1 MRNKTFILV
10 AGFLVVLLVGA
21 GAVYLYDASQS
32 DDIADGIQ
40 VGGVDVGGLN
50 KAQARDKIQRELV
63 GPLTQ
68 PIKVTGPGG
77 HDFTLT
83 AKRAKVTMDVNGMV
97 QEAID
102 KSRDGSIVTRAW
114 RGVTGGTVNANLP
127 PKVDY
132 SASAVNRLIRRV
144 KKTVNTEPQNAS
156 VAPGA
161 QGLRKVA
168 AHNGIVV
175 RVPQLRTDLEK
186 TLTVPSG
193 ERAVQVA
200 VSKEAP
206 KVTVHDLVKKYPNY
220 VIVNRNGFELR
231 YYHNLK
237 LTKTYPIAVGMQG
250 LETPA
255 GLYDVQD
262 KQVNPSWQVPNSSW
276 AGSLAGQLIPPGPQD
291 PLKARWM
298 GIDGGA
304 GIHGIDPSEYG
315 SIGTAGSHGCV
326 RMTIPDVIDLYDRVS
341 VGTPVYIV

>member
-21 GAVYLYDASQS
+21 GAVYLYDAGQS
-32 DDIADGIQ
+32 DDIAKGIK

-50 KAQARDKIQRELV
+50 KAHAHAKLQRELV
-63 GPLTQ
+63 GPLSQ
-68 PIKVTGPGG
+68 PVKVTGPGG
-77 HDFTLT
+77 NHFVLT
-83 AKRAKVTMDVNGMV
+83 AKRANVTMDVNGMV

-102 KSRDGSIVTRAW
+102 KSRDGSIITRAW
-114 RGVTGGTVNANLP
+114 RGVTGGSVNANLP

-144 KKTVNTEPQNAS
+144 RRAVNRRPENAS
-156 VAPGA
+156 VKPEAS
-161 QGLRKVA
+161 GLQKEP
-168 AHNGIVV
+168 AHNGLTV
-175 RVPQLRTDLEK
+175 RVAQLRNELHRM
-186 TLTVPSG
+186 LTVPAG
-193 ERAVQVA
+193 ERLVKASVTKV
-200 VSKEAP
+200 P
-206 KVTVHDLVKKYPNY
+206 PRVTVHDLVRKYPNY
-220 VIVNRNGFELR
+220 ILINRNAFELR
-231 YYHNLK
+231 YYHRLK

-255 GLYDVQD
+255 GMYDIQN

-304 GIHGIDPSEYG
+304 GIHGTDETG
-315 SIGTAGSHGCV
+315 SLGTAGSHGCI
-326 RMTIPDVIDLYDRVS
+326 RMAIPDVIDLYDRVN
-341 VGTPVYIV
+341 VGTPVYII

>member
-21 GAVYLYDASQS
+21 GAVYLYDAGQS
-32 DDIADGIQ
+32 DDIAKGVK

-50 KAQARDKIQRELV
+50 KTQARAKLQRDLV
-63 GPLTQ
+63 GPLNQ
-68 PIKVTGPGG
+68 PVKVTGPGG
-77 HDFTLT
+77 NHFVLT
-83 AKRAKVTMDVNGMV
+83 PNRAKLTMDVNGMV

-114 RGVTGGTVNANLP
+114 RGVTGGSLNAELP
-127 PKVDY
+127 AKVDY

-144 KKTVNTEPQNAS
+144 RRAVNRPPKNAS
-156 VAPGA
+156 VNPEAS
-161 QGLRKVA
+161 GLKKEA
-168 AHNGIVV
+168 AHNGLTV
-175 RVPQLRTDLEK
+175 RVAQLRNQLDHM
-186 TLTVPSG
+186 LTVPSG
-193 ERAVQVA
+193 ERLVTAAVTKVP
-200 VSKEAP
+200 P
-206 KVTVHDLVKKYPNY
+206 KVTVHDLVRKYPNY
-220 VIVNRNGFELR
+220 IVINRNGFELR
-231 YYHNLK
+231 YYHRLK

-255 GLYDVQD
+255 GLYDIQN

-304 GIHGIDPSEYG
+304 GIHGTEDVG
-315 SIGTAGSHGCV
+315 SLGSAASHGCI
-326 RMTIPDVIDLYDRVS
+326 RMAIPDVIDLYDKVE
-341 VGTPVYIV
+341 VGTPVYII

>member
-32 DDIADGIQ
+32 DDIADGIK
-40 VGGVDVGGLN
+40 VGGVEVGGLN
-50 KAQARDKIQRELV
+50 KAQAREKIQRELV
-63 GPLTQ
+63 GPLNQ
-68 PIKVTGPGG
+68 PIKVRAPGG
-77 HDFTLT
+77 NHFVLT
-83 AKRAKVTMDVNGMV
+83 AKRAHVTMDVNGMV

-114 RGVTGGTVNANLP
+114 RAVSGGTVNAELP

-144 KKTVNTEPQNAS
+144 KTKVNTEPQSATVS
-156 VAPGA
+156 PGPD
-161 QGLRKVA
+161 GLKKVP
-168 AHNGIVV
+168 AHNGLVV
-175 RVPQLRTDLEK
+175 RVSQLRNDLRRM
-186 TLTVPSG
+186 LTVPSDQRKVSVG
-193 ERAVQVA
+193 

-220 VIVNRNGFELR
+220 IVVNRNNFSLR
-231 YYHNLK
+231 YYHNLR

-341 VGTPVYIV
+341 VGTPVFIV

>member
-32 DDIADGIQ
+32 DDIAKGIK
-40 VGGVDVGGLN
+40 VGGVDIGGLN
-50 KAQARDKIQRELV
+50 KAQARAKLQRDLV
-63 GPLTQ
+63 GPLHQ
-68 PIKVTGPGG
+68 PVKVTGPGG
-77 HDFTLT
+77 NHFVLT
-83 AKRAKVTMDVNGMV
+83 AKRARVTMDVDGMV

-102 KSRDGSIVTRAW
+102 KSRDGSIIIRAW
-114 RGVTGGTVNANLP
+114 RGVTGGSVNADLP

-144 KKTVNTEPQNAS
+144 QRAVNRRPANAS
-156 VAPGA
+156 VNPAA
-161 QGLRKVA
+161 SGLHKVP
-168 AHNGIVV
+168 AHNGLTV
-175 RVPQLRTDLEK
+175 RVAQLRHELDHM
-186 TLTVPSG
+186 LTVPSG
-193 ERAVQVA
+193 ERRVTAGVT
-200 VSKEAP
+200 KLPP
-206 KVTVHDLVKKYPNY
+206 KVTVHDLVRKYPNY
-220 VIVNRNGFELR
+220 IIINRNVFQLR
-231 YYHNLK
+231 YYHRLK

-255 GLYDVQD
+255 GLYDIQN

-291 PLKARWM
+291 SLKARWM

-326 RMTIPDVIDLYDRVS
+326 RMTIPDVIDLYDRVN
-341 VGTPVYIV
+341 VGTPVYII

>member
-32 DDIADGIQ
+32 DDIAKGIK

-50 KAQARDKIQRELV
+50 KTQARAKLQRELV
-63 GPLTQ
+63 GPLNQ
-68 PIKVTGPGG
+68 PVKVTGPGG
-77 HDFTLT
+77 NHFVLT
-83 AKRAKVTMDVNGMV
+83 PKRAKVTMDVNGMV

-102 KSRDGSIVTRAW
+102 KSRDGSIIIRAW
-114 RGVTGGTVNANLP
+114 RGVTGGSVNADLP

-132 SASAVNRLIRRV
+132 SASAVNRLVRRV
-144 KKTVNTEPQNAS
+144 RRAVNRRPENARVDPAAS
-156 VAPGA
+156 
-161 QGLRKVA
+161 GLHKLP
-168 AHNGIVV
+168 AHNGLTV
-175 RVPQLRTDLEK
+175 RVAQLREELHHM
-186 TLTVPSG
+186 LTVPSG
-193 ERAVQVA
+193 ERLVTAAVTKVP
-200 VSKEAP
+200 P
-206 KVTVHDLVKKYPNY
+206 KVTVHDLTRKYPNY
-220 VIVNRNGFELR
+220 ILINRNAFELR
-231 YYHNLK
+231 YYHRLK

-255 GLYDVQD
+255 GMYDIQN

-304 GIHGIDPSEYG
+304 GIHGTDDTG
-315 SIGTAGSHGCV
+315 SLATAGSHGCI
-326 RMTIPDVIDLYDRVS
+326 RMAIPDVIDLYDRVN
-341 VGTPVYIV
+341 VGTPVYII

>member
-50 KAQARDKIQRELV
+50 KAQAREKIQRELV
-63 GPLTQ
+63 GPLSQ

-77 HDFTLT
+77 HAFTLT

-114 RGVTGGTVNANLP
+114 RAVTGGKVNANLP

-132 SASAVNRLIRRV
+132 SASAVNRLIRRI

-156 VAPGA
+156 VVPGA
-161 QGLRKVA
+161 ERLRKVA

-175 RVPQLRTDLEK
+175 RVPQLRTDLQK

-206 KVTVHDLVKKYPNY
+206 KVTVHDLVKN
-220 VIVNRNGFELR
+220 FE
-231 YYHNLK
+231 
-237 LTKTYPIAVGMQG
+237 V
-250 LETPA
+250 E
-255 GLYDVQD
+255 
-262 KQVNPSWQVPNSSW
+262 
-276 AGSLAGQLIPPGPQD
+276 
-291 PLKARWM
+291 
-298 GIDGGA
+298 
-304 GIHGIDPSEYG
+304 
-315 SIGTAGSHGCV
+315 
-326 RMTIPDVIDLYDRVS
+326 VS
-341 VGTPVYIV
+341 

>member
-1 MRNKTFILV
+1 MRNKTFIFV
-10 AGFLVVLLVGA
+10 AGFLCVLLVGA
-21 GAVYLYDASQS
+21 VAVYLYDQSQS
-32 DDIADGIQ
+32 DDIAKGVK
-40 VGGVDVGGLN
+40 VGGVDLGGLS
-50 KAQARDKIQRELV
+50 KAQAREKLQRELV

-68 PIKVTGPGG
+68 PVKVSGPGG
-77 HDFTLT
+77 ARFTLT
-83 AKRAKVTMDVNGMV
+83 AKRARVNMDINGMV

-102 KSRDGSIVTRAW
+102 KSRGGSIFSRAW
-114 RGVTGGTVNANLP
+114 RGVTGGTLNANLP

-132 SASAVNRLIRRV
+132 SASAVNRLVRRV
-144 KKTVNTEPQNAS
+144 RRQINRRPQDAT

-161 QGLRKVA
+161 SGLRKVP
-168 AHNGIVV
+168 AHNGLTVKTT
-175 RVPQLRTDLEK
+175 QLRNQLEHM
-186 TLTVPSG
+186 LTVPSG
-193 ERAVQVA
+193 ERKVAAAVTKVP
-200 VSKEAP
+200 P
-206 KVTVHDLVKKYPNY
+206 KITVRDLVRKYPSY
-220 VIVNRNGFELR
+220 IVINRNAFNLR

-255 GLYDVQD
+255 GLYNVQD

-326 RMTIPDVIDLYDRVS
+326 RMTIPDVIDLYDRVK

>member
-21 GAVYLYDASQS
+21 GAVYLYDTSQS
-32 DDIADGIQ
+32 DDIAKGIK
-40 VGGVDVGGLN
+40 VGGVDIGGLN
-50 KAQARDKIQRELV
+50 KNQARATIQRELV
-63 GPLTQ
+63 GPLHQ

-77 HDFTLT
+77 HKFTLT
-83 AKRAKVTMDVNGMV
+83 AKRAKLTMDVNGMV

-114 RGVTGGTVNANLP
+114 RSVTGGTVNADLP

-132 SASAVNRLIRRV
+132 STSAVNRLIRRV
-144 KKTVNTEPQNAS
+144 KLAVNTQPRNAT
-156 VAPGA
+156 VQPGA
-161 QGLRKVA
+161 SGLRKVS
-168 AHNGIVV
+168 AHNGLVV
-175 RVPQLRTDLEK
+175 RVPQLRSDLQR

-193 ERAVQVA
+193 DRLVKAAVR
-200 VSKEAP
+200 KEAP
-206 KVTVHDLVKKYPNY
+206 SVTVHDLVRKYPNY
-220 VIVNRNGFELR
+220 ILINRNDFQLR

-237 LTKTYPIAVGMQG
+237 LTKTYGIAVGMQG

-255 GLYDVQD
+255 GLYDIQN

-326 RMTIPDVIDLYDRVS
+326 RMTIPDVIDLYDRVN
-341 VGTPVYIV
+341 VGTPVYVI